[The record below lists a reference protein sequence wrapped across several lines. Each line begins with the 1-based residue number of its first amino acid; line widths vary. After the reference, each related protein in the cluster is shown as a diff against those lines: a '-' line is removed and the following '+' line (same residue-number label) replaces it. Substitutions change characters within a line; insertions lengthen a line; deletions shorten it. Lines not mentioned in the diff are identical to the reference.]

1 MKLVLK
7 KIPKVALYFYTVGFM
22 IILTAMVNYFTDA
35 PFISPLQMQQLFIAG
50 AIIVAIGSVIN
61 TLFQF
66 TKKK

>member
-7 KIPKVALYFYTVGFM
+7 KIPKIALYFYSAGFM
-22 IILTAMVNYFTDA
+22 IILTAMVNYFIAT
-35 PFISPLQMQQLFIAG
+35 PFISALLMQQLFIAG

-66 TKKK
+66 AKNK